1 MIVINGIHSLKN
13 PLRGSVVTVGVFD
26 GVHIGHRKVISHVVS
41 RAKELGL
48 KSVLVTF
55 DPHPVKVLTP
65 QIKVPSIMSLQHRI
79 DVIKGMGID
88 ILIVLR
94 FTKSMARIS
103 PEKFVETILMGK
115 LGMREMYVGENFFFG
130 RGALAGPETLQKLSD
145 KLGFK
150 AHAFKPVMK
159 NSKVV
164 SSSLIRNLIIN
175 GDIKEAANLLG
186 RHVSILGT
194 VVHGAAMGRLL
205 GFRTANLN
213 PHHEAIPPTAV
224 YAMKA
229 RLDRKI
235 YDGVLNIG
243 TRPTFHRYS
252 HELEPT
258 VEAHI
263 FGFNK
268 DIYGKDMEVIFI
280 SKMRD
285 QFKFSDKAG
294 LMGQIARDVAMA
306 KRILKRSKKIF
317 TK

>member
-1 MIVINGIHSLKN
+1 MKVLFGIKSLKEN
-13 PLRGSVVTVGVFD
+13 IKGSIVTIGVFD

-65 QIKVPSIMSLQHRI
+65 HIKVPSIMSLEHRI

-88 ILIVLR
+88 IVLVLR
-94 FTKSMARIS
+94 FTKSIARIS
-103 PEKFVETILMGK
+103 PEKFVSRILKEK
-115 LGMREMYVGENFFFG
+115 LGMREIYIGENFFFG
-130 RGALAGPETLQKLSD
+130 KGALAGPETLQKLSE

-150 AHAFKPVMK
+150 AHAFKPVKK
-159 NSKVV
+159 NGKVV
-164 SSSLIRNLIIN
+164 SSSLIRGLIIK
-175 GDIKEAANLLG
+175 GDIRGAASLLG

-194 VVHGAAMGRLL
+194 VVHGAKRGRLL

-224 YAMKA
+224 YAMRA
-229 RLDRKI
+229 RLDKKT

-252 HELEPT
+252 HELEST
-258 VEAHI
+258 IEAHL

-280 SKMRD
+280 KKMRD
-285 QFKFSDKAG
+285 QFKFNDRTG
-294 LMGQIARDVAMA
+294 LMGQIAKDVANA
-306 KRILKRSKKIF
+306 RTALRGE
-317 TK
+317 